1 MKIWLVA
8 LLSFLVFLTIVQF
21 VRSVYVNFSNTHQ
34 VIDNTNEAVRICGEN
49 NVAAVTT
56 TGFGLRGLRLHKKR
70 PVSRAF
76 IQSSTWGITAWTA
89 LSIHTICS
97 TPLSAINHRV

>member
-1 MKIWLVA
+1 MSRKGVSMKIWLVA

-56 TGFGLRGLRLHKKR
+56 TGFTCNPPKV
-70 PVSRAF
+70 PVIPP
-76 IQSSTWGITAWTA
+76 IQ
-89 LSIHTICS
+89 
-97 TPLSAINHRV
+97 